1 MLDTTYALG
10 RYFSATP
17 GPWWKFSRRFGSSQ
31 DRLVEF
37 CNLLCAREYSEEE
50 RLPKLQQLVDWGL
63 WSDYDNNPP
72 YGKGGRILNTVLTA
86 FNSVSL
92 VNALETRQS
101 HLEGLRLH
109 IVEALSPTNSTEFI
123 DTILKSDFSVNS
135 FIGHRLSAPNLLV
148 YCIEKKYENWISAL
162 IEHPEINLNQC
173 DDYYNPPLYVAL
185 SNPDQEWGTSLA
197 LRLLDKGAA
206 PQGLFEGR
214 LSNGKPHM
222 ILWEAIDRLNVSVFQ
237 ALIDKEVDLSLVD
250 SQNCNA
256 LHVLADS
263 DVTSACGV
271 NNQGHFFI
279 KKDSKDVMKSA
290 HEILDLLIYKK
301 VPLFQKNDSDHTAFD
316 MFLNFGNLSLARKIL
331 EAQIKEIGHWPMT
344 QQDTLSTIRCLLYSY
359 SPEKGEVLDFFE
371 LTQSQYPEWKKEL
384 FQQGYNDEIW
394 RNLAQSWQSLL
405 ERDGLQEDTVNA
417 VLPVRIRPRL

>member
-10 RYFSATP
+10 RYFSSTP

-31 DRLVEF
+31 DRLAEF

-50 RLPKLQQLVDWGL
+50 CLPKMKLLVDWGL

-109 IVEALSPTNSTEFI
+109 VVEALSSSNSTEFI

-148 YCIEKKYENWISAL
+148 YCIEKKYEHWISAL

-185 SNPDQEWGTSLA
+185 CHPDQEWGTSLA
-197 LRLLDKGAA
+197 LSLLDKGAH
-206 PQGLFEGR
+206 PQGLSEGR
-214 LSNGKPHM
+214 LPNGKPHM

-237 ALIDKEVDLSLVD
+237 ALIDKGVDLSMVD
-250 SQNCNA
+250 SQYSNA
-256 LHVLADS
+256 LHALADS
-263 DVTSACGV
+263 EVKNACGI
-271 NNQGHFFI
+271 NDQGHFFI
-279 KKDSKDVMKSA
+279 KKDSKNAIESA
-290 HEILDLLIYKK
+290 HEILDLLIDKK
-301 VPLFQKNDSDHTAFD
+301 VPLFQKNVSDHTAFD
-316 MFLNFGNLSLARKIL
+316 IFLGRGSLSLARKLL
-331 EAQIKEIGHWPMT
+331 EAEFKKIGHWPMNK
-344 QQDTLSTIRCLLYSY
+344 QDTLATIHSLLLVY
-359 SPEKGEVLDFFE
+359 SPEEGAVLDFFE
-371 LTQSQYPEWKKEL
+371 LTQSHYPEWKKDL
-384 FQQGYNDEIW
+384 FQQGYNDDRW
-394 RNLAQSWQSLL
+394 RSLTQSWQSLL
-405 ERDGLQEDTVNA
+405 ERDVLQEDTVNA
-417 VLPVRIRPRL
+417 VLPVRMRPRL